1 MKNLKIFKFGR
12 NWEEK
17 KICFFGR
24 KFVSSYNLMQNTFG
38 KVEKNEQNW
47 KRPET
52 FEICFPINFDW
63 KCKTFIYGGEIEY

>member
-1 MKNLKIFKFGR
+1 
-12 NWEEK
+12 
-17 KICFFGR
+17 
-24 KFVSSYNLMQNTFG
+24 MQNTFG

>member
-1 MKNLKIFKFGR
+1 M
-12 NWEEK
+12 EETGQ
-17 KICFFGR
+17 I
-24 KFVSSYNLMQNTFG
+24 FVSSYNLMQNTFG
-38 KVEKNEQNW
+38 KIEKNEQNW